1 MVKKRLL
8 YASPFPPMKSG
19 ISDYSEKLINV
30 LKEKFDI
37 TLYIDNY
44 KIANNLNNEFKVL
57 KYGVS
62 KVDYDSYDCI
72 IYNIGNNE
80 KYHKYIY
87 KECLKHPG
95 FVILHDFVIFYLFY
109 GMYDDDIIFY
119 EKLFREGSNKDFFQ
133 VKCMIKE
140 GYFDINKIA
149 NIPLNGEILRSQ
161 NKIIV
166 HSTYA
171 YNKILETGFKN
182 KEDIYKVNL
191 ISLDEDLIRIQNK
204 KELFNKY
211 NIPLDAIIIAS
222 FGNIVPTK
230 LNKATCKVIKKI
242 SENSNKKLCYLLV
255 GEGKEVDDILEDN
268 LIIKTGYTSINEFKA
283 FMHYSDLII
292 NLRYPSMGET
302 SASMVQIMKNGKCCI
317 INADGWF
324 AEIPNNAAYQVK
336 RENLEKN
343 LEEAILKLINDD
355 ALRENIEKNAK
366 AYIEKEYNDSK
377 ILKDFERILSLG

>member
-1 MVKKRLL
+1 
-8 YASPFPPMKSG
+8 
-19 ISDYSEKLINV
+19 
-30 LKEKFDI
+30 
-37 TLYIDNY
+37 
-44 KIANNLNNEFKVL
+44 
-57 KYGVS
+57 
-62 KVDYDSYDCI
+62 
-72 IYNIGNNE
+72 
-80 KYHKYIY
+80 
-87 KECLKHPG
+87 
-95 FVILHDFVIFYLFY
+95 
-109 GMYDDDIIFY
+109 MYDDDIIFY

-222 FGNIVPTK
+222 FGNIIPTK

-242 SENSNKKLCYLLV
+242 SENSNKKLQ
-255 GEGKEVDDILEDN
+255 N
-268 LIIKTGYTSINEFKA
+268 
-283 FMHYSDLII
+283 
-292 NLRYPSMGET
+292 P
-302 SASMVQIMKNGKCCI
+302 
-317 INADGWF
+317 
-324 AEIPNNAAYQVK
+324 
-336 RENLEKN
+336 
-343 LEEAILKLINDD
+343 
-355 ALRENIEKNAK
+355 
-366 AYIEKEYNDSK
+366 
-377 ILKDFERILSLG
+377 